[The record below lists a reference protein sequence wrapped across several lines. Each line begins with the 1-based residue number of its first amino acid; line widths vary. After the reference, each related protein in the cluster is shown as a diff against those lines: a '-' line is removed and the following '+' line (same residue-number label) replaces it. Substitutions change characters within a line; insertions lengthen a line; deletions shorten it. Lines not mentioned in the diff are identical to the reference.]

1 MNHYG
6 TSRDQMLRT
15 WPWIKILNNYSPKWY
30 REGKKD
36 SQWGFIHF
44 HPIYYL
50 KGDRALGNSILR
62 NSSSECQNQDQHSF
76 IARANTDWNS
86 LPNGVIE
93 KQSVKAVC
101 ENGRQVPSLKTLTLG
116 LFIII
121 FFYYLLNTRTLI
133 IVTFSPAHASAVIG
147 YPPRRYKLTRLELA
161 EAIYA
166 SVRT

>member
-1 MNHYG
+1 M
-6 TSRDQMLRT
+6 
-15 WPWIKILNNYSPKWY
+15 
-30 REGKKD
+30 
-36 SQWGFIHF
+36 
-44 HPIYYL
+44 
-50 KGDRALGNSILR
+50 
-62 NSSSECQNQDQHSF
+62 
-76 IARANTDWNS
+76 
-86 LPNGVIE
+86 
-93 KQSVKAVC
+93 KAVC

-116 LFIII
+116 LFII